1 MMNLSRRIFLLI
13 ISIIMFACAGSG
25 QVKQDSTSRILFHGI
40 VMDAGSLTPIGNSQI
55 IINRA
60 FSSVS
65 GQNGNFSFYVNRNDT
80 VVFKSLGYKPA
91 IMLISDTL
99 TQHDFIAGIY
109 LNSDTLAIPE
119 VIILPRYTSIK
130 SEILNSKSKVPEEM
144 ENARYNVA
152 ISAYQAKTTQGNL
165 TDPASNY
172 SYLHQ
177 QQKIDAFE
185 KGGIPSDRIVGLNPL
200 LLIPGVAYLL
210 IQGLP
215 EKPPPLRSDL
225 AQSELDQLNK
235 RYLETLEK
243 RK

>member
-1 MMNLSRRIFLLI
+1 MNLIRRIFLLI
-13 ISIIMFACAGSG
+13 ISIFIFTCAGYG

-40 VMDAGSLTPIGNSQI
+40 VLDAGSLTPIGNSQI

-65 GQNGNFSFYVNRNDT
+65 SQDGNFSFYVNRNDT

-91 IMLISDTL
+91 VMHISDTL

-109 LNSDTLAIPE
+109 LNSDTLEIPE
-119 VIILPRYTSIK
+119 VIIMPRFTSLK

-144 ENARYNVA
+144 ANAKYNLA

-165 TDPASNY
+165 SDPASNY

-200 LLIPGVAYLL
+200 LLIPGAYLL
-210 IQGLP
+210 FHGLP
-215 EKPPPLRSDL
+215 EKPPPFRSDL
-225 AQSELDQLNK
+225 TQSELDQLNK
-235 RYLETLEK
+235 RYQETLEK